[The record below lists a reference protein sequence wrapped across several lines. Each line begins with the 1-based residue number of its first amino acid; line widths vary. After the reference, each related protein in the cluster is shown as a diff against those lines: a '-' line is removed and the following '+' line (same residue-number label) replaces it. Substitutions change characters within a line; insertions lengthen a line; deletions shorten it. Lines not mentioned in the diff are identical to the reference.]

1 MRVTPLDGVASAL
14 NPKTLPISL
23 TWGHRDLRR
32 RKICPMRAL
41 ALVLLTGTASI
52 GVVVPAVLLT
62 VVPGQRS
69 ARVLERVQRVVELHI
84 AAAAIMLL
92 VLVGMT

>member
-1 MRVTPLDGVASAL
+1 
-14 NPKTLPISL
+14 
-23 TWGHRDLRR
+23 
-32 RKICPMRAL
+32 MRAL

-69 ARVLERVQRVVELHI
+69 ARVLERVQRVVEPHI